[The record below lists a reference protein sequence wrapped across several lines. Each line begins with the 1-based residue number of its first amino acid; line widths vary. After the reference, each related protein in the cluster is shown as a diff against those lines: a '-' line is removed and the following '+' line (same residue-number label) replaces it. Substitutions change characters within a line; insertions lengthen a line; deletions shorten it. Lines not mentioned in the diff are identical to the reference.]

1 MTGRK
6 TGLSL
11 AAAVAVFCGGCAADG
26 TMTEDEKRDVESW
39 YDDMTQNGKLAEGG
53 SGYWDGYGIHAGDE
67 VEKDGDS
74 MDRDTDGSYD
84 TNAAEVGNAARNDGN
99 QK

>member
-1 MTGRK
+1 MIGRK

-11 AAAVAVFCGGCAADG
+11 LAAAVVFCGGCAADG
-26 TMTEDEKRDVESW
+26 TMTEDEKRQAESW

-53 SGYWDGYGIHAGDE
+53 SGYWDGYGLHAGDE
-67 VEKDGDS
+67 AEDGSGMDIDGDDS
-74 MDRDTDGSYD
+74 HDAKDMDGGDALLHD
-84 TNAAEVGNAARNDGN
+84 EM